1 MNDNPEFIVIK
12 FCLSLLSVLSLLT
25 DFIFV
30 IARTSDIIQIAAVS
44 AGEEMNIYMTPTTEI
59 SIGAS
64 AATGLTYVGGVLKH
78 KGQAVSCVNPQDGLS
93 QFITFIKTFSNPI
106 LVGHNIQS
114 FDLPVLINQLSR
126 YNLYTDFQE
135 TVYGFID
142 TFKVAKRTWKKPK
155 CGELQARNIGQ
166 NFPEPE
172 IWCP

>member
-1 MNDNPEFIVIK
+1 MKDNPEFIVIK

-30 IARTSDIIQIAAVS
+30 ITRTSDIIQIAAVS
-44 AGEEMNIYMTPTTEI
+44 GGEEMNIYMTPTTDI

-64 AATGLTYVGGVLKH
+64 ASTDLTYRYVGGVLKH

-93 QFITFIKTFSNPI
+93 QFITYIKKFSNPI

-126 YNLYTDFQE
+126 YNLYTNFQE

-142 TFKVAKRTWKKPK
+142 T
-155 CGELQARNIGQ
+155 L
-166 NFPEPE
+166 
-172 IWCP
+172 